1 MWISP
6 CRIRLGYGPNGP
18 DKYILIQSR
27 QKNNPLS
34 LLKKRAA
41 FDGTS
46 VRFEGR
52 FAALITILTKAESL
66 FFFLRLA
73 FYKVS
78 VHTKAPHKGN
88 RFHEGHICVSFDR
101 DLY

>member
-1 MWISP
+1 MDFPLPDPAWD
-6 CRIRLGYGPNGP
+6 GPNGP

-27 QKNNPLS
+27 QKNNPLA

-52 FAALITILTKAESL
+52 FAALITILTEAESL
-66 FFFLRLA
+66 FFFLRLTVD
-73 FYKVS
+73 KVS
-78 VHTKAPHKGN
+78 VHTKASHQGN
-88 RFHEGHICVSFDR
+88 RFHEGHICVSFNR